1 MGTWV
6 PQPSQVMSWVP
17 VVVVASMVCS
27 FGGGPGG
34 GVWIC
39 GVFRCGRTR
48 RRNRAGVQL
57 AGPAGQDV
65 FPAVLKETSGGAGP
79 GICRVREKD
88 LERLERAEREA
99 GCAPGRGCEADK
111 SVHAAGPA
119 TGARHGAQAPVVAR
133 TFSWRCCLQR
143 W

>member
-1 MGTWV
+1 MGTLV
-6 PQPSQVMSWVP
+6 PQPSQVMSWP
-17 VVVVASMVCS
+17 GIVVVASMLCS
-27 FGGGPGG
+27 FGEGPGG
-34 GVWIC
+34 GVWMVVCSDAGGHAAAI
-39 GVFRCGRTR
+39 GRERNWLARPAKMFFQRSR
-48 RRNRAGVQL
+48 RKL
-57 AGPAGQDV
+57 PAEPVPGS
-65 FPAVLKETSGGAGP
+65 PASG
-79 GICRVREKD
+79 KD
-88 LERLERAEREA
+88 LEWVERAEREA